1 MEAILTIDSN
11 NGLPKIG
18 MKSTK
23 DINFFKE
30 KTKNNVV
37 IMGRN
42 TYLSLSEN
50 DIHLKDRVIIV
61 LTRHPNLFLND
72 PSNTPKKN
80 EVIFTNNS
88 NIHYAILNN
97 RERMNKA
104 YPALSRN
111 FKIFF
116 IGGKQIYDQYISL
129 CDVVWVTRCKNRYS
143 CDLTFEYEI
152 EKQFKETEYGE
163 DDDIKIS
170 KYKKL

>member
-1 MEAILTIDSN
+1 MEAILTMDSN

-18 MKSTK
+18 MKSSK
-23 DINFFKE
+23 DLNFFNE
-30 KTKNNVV
+30 KTKKNVV

-42 TYLSLSEN
+42 AYLSLSEN
-50 DIHLKDRVIIV
+50 DIHLKDRLNIV
-61 LTRHPNLFLND
+61 LTSHPDIFLNE
-72 PSNTPKKN
+72 PSSIPKKN

-88 NIHYAILNN
+88 NIHSAILNN
-97 RERMNKA
+97 RERMYKL
-104 YPALSRN
+104 YPVLSRN

-116 IGGKQIYDQYISL
+116 IGGKQIYDQYIPL

-143 CDLTFEYEI
+143 RELTFDYDL
-152 EKQFKETEYGE
+152 EKQFKEIEYGE